1 MKLDLLLTMS
11 LPCYIRG
18 FGSILHKH
26 LKHDNYSRRIIL
38 TSSSKSSVLF
48 SSASSDETNKNAK
61 KDEEKKRK
69 SKSDKYNFDSESL
82 KAAFDRLAKKD
93 GVDYSNISSK
103 QMAELR
109 RIDSEQMAFFAEI
122 SDEDD
127 EIASGTLEFDE
138 DGEYSLEY
146 LGSDDGDFL
155 DFGDDADDI
164 ESPASSMKARLEAAK
179 KDMVSGKVS
188 VSEEL
193 DDFARDASP
202 EALRRIGFRHEEN
215 PFGTDETSR
224 NPLYKL
230 DMMPMEC
237 PACGAN
243 FQSKDVSR
251 PGFLPPDKM
260 KEQMKLAKRRS
271 EENKLEAL
279 QDEDAEWSTD
289 DEIDWLLKTEGKDP
303 AEIQAKEEQK
313 QAELASMSAQVDE
326 GLLEEPKKKTIC
338 QRCHNLQNFGDI
350 DASLRPGWTE
360 EPLLSQDT
368 FRELL
373 RPIREKEAVIIALV
387 DLFDFS
393 GSVLPELDSIAGTN
407 PVVLAANK
415 ADLLPS
421 KMGQLRAENWVR
433 RELEFMGIRSLAN
446 IGGAV
451 RLVSCKTGFGISQL
465 LRKVREL
472 ADERDCDVYIVGA
485 ANAGKSTLLNR
496 LLHSALEANEKNPKR
511 KKRAGNANAIKGQV
525 TTSPLPGTT
534 LKFIKVDL
542 GNGRKMYDT
551 PGLLVP
557 GTLTS
562 RLTPAELKMV
572 VPKKPVEP
580 VSFRVGPG
588 KCVLIGGLARIEVS
602 NDSKPFLFT
611 FFVSND
617 IKLHPTDASKADEV
631 LQKLAGDIL
640 TPPLDPGPERLDQ
653 IGSIEYH
660 DVEIDGAG
668 WKEAAA
674 DISLRGIGWVAVTG
688 AGIAKVRIGVPEG
701 IGVTVRPPLMPF
713 DMWEAT
719 AKYTGGRTVRK
730 GGKTKTGKYRSGVGR
745 R

>member
-1 MKLDLLLTMS
+1 MS
-11 LPCYIRG
+11 LPCFIRG
-18 FGSILHKH
+18 FGSILHQHSKRN
-26 LKHDNYSRRIIL
+26 NYPRRILL
-38 TSSSKSSVLF
+38 TSPVQCYGSRSSALF
-48 SSASSDETNKNAK
+48 SSASSSDEINKKAK
-61 KDEEKKRK
+61 KKNGRKKK
-69 SKSDKYNFDSESL
+69 KSDEYNFDSESL
-82 KAAFDRLAKKD
+82 KSAFDRLAEKD

-109 RIDSEQMAFFAEI
+109 RIDAEQMAFFAEHA
-122 SDEDD
+122 DEGD
-127 EIASGTLEFDE
+127 EIVSGNLEFDE

-146 LGSDDGDFL
+146 LDNDDDFL
-155 DFGDDADDI
+155 DFGDDDDVDD
-164 ESPASSMKARLEAAK
+164 SPGSSMKARLEAAK
-179 KDMVSGKVS
+179 KDMVAGRVS
-188 VSEEL
+188 VPEEL
-193 DDFARDASP
+193 DNFARGASP
-202 EALRRIGFRHEEN
+202 EALRKIGFRHEEN
-215 PFGTDETSR
+215 PFGTDETPR

-230 DMMPMEC
+230 DMKPMEC
-237 PACGAN
+237 PACGAY
-243 FQSKDVSR
+243 FQSKDVSK
-251 PGFLPPDKM
+251 PGFLPPEKH
-260 KEQMKLAKRRS
+260 KEQMKLAKRIA
-271 EENKLEAL
+271 EEKKLETL
-279 QDEDAEWSTD
+279 QDEEAEWSTD
-289 DEIDWLLKTEGKDP
+289 DEIEWLLKTEGKDP
-303 AEIQAKEEQK
+303 EQIHKEEEEK
-313 QAELASMSAQVDE
+313 MEKLATMGDQLDDE
-326 GLLEEPKKKTIC
+326 LLERPKKRTIC

-360 EPLLSQDT
+360 EPLLSQET

-393 GSVLPELDSIAGTN
+393 GSVLPELDSIAGSN

-433 RELEFMGIRSLAN
+433 RELEYMGIKSLAN

-496 LLHSALEANEKNPKR
+496 LLHSALEDDKEKTRR

-551 PGLLVP
+551 PGLIVP

-572 VPKKPVEP
+572 VPKKPVEA

-588 KCVLIGGLARIEVS
+588 KCVLIGGLARIEVAS
-602 NDSKPFLFT
+602 DSKPFLFT

-631 LQKLAGDIL
+631 LRKLAGDII
-640 TPPLDPGPERLDQ
+640 TPPLGPGPERLDQ

-674 DISLRGIGWVAVTG
+674 DISLRGIGWIAVTG
-688 AGIAKVRIGVPEG
+688 AGIAKVKIGVPEG
-701 IGVTVRPPLMPF
+701 IGVAVRPPLMPF

-719 AKYTGGRTVRK
+719 AKYTGGRAIRK